1 MQIDSRLITMV
12 SEYLADY
19 ADDLETFW
27 DTLDGETDVLDF
39 VGTILEKINE
49 TESQLEALDLLIHKY
64 LARKSGIAKRK
75 DKLKETLHKVLL
87 MTNQKKI
94 PHAIATVSLR
104 NGIKSVIIHN
114 KEKIP
119 TQLCKVTYTP
129 DKEEIKKQLKAGV
142 RIEGA
147 ELVTGAQTVSIR
159 MK

>member
-27 DTLDGETDVLDF
+27 DTLDGETDVLDC
-39 VGTILEKINE
+39 VGTILEKVNE
-49 TESQLEALDLLIHKY
+49 TERQIEAVTSRIEKY
-64 LARKSGIAKRK
+64 TARKNG
-75 DKLKETLHKVLL
+75 LKQRTNALKNTLHKVLL

-104 NGIKSVIIHN
+104 NGIESVIIHN
-114 KEKIP
+114 KEEIP
-119 TQLCKVTYTP
+119 SQLCKVTVSP

-142 RIEGA
+142 KIDGA
-147 ELVTGAQTVSIR
+147 ELVTGTQTVSIR